1 MSEYQMT
8 FSVQVKRLELLL
20 SKYNETIRVDKEK
33 VRQLTADLETTE
45 KQLRLRLKEF
55 ESLQVTVWLA
65 QLAVCVVCDAHQ
77 LNVKC
82 RMHADLE
89 RAIANDKQAAY
100 RLQLTAACIF
110 KWSGTSWT
118 YILSFHINVLW

>member
-55 ESLQVTVWLA
+55 ESLQVTV
-65 QLAVCVVCDAHQ
+65 
-77 LNVKC
+77 
-82 RMHADLE
+82 
-89 RAIANDKQAAY
+89 
-100 RLQLTAACIF
+100 
-110 KWSGTSWT
+110 
-118 YILSFHINVLW
+118 